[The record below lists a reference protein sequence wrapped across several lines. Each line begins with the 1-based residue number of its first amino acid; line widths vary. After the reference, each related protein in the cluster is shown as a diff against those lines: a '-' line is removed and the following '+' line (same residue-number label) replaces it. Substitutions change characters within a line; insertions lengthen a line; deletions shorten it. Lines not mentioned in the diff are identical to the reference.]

1 MEQTAQ
7 FECDGRRLYGIL
19 HLPDRPQVIERV
31 VLMVVGG
38 PQTRIGSH
46 RLYVHLARFLC
57 AQDIAV
63 FRFDYAGIGDS
74 EGAWRGYKFAGPSI
88 SAAIDFLFKE
98 IPLLKD
104 VILWSLCDG
113 ATACAMFGQHQP
125 HCIAGMILCN
135 PYLHSAASQAKTILR
150 HYYAKRILE
159 KDFWQKVVARRL
171 NMRDSLASFGGLV
184 KQSQNSNGK
193 AAAAY
198 HPEEYTGEIHP
209 EELVHGL
216 VSFRQPIH
224 FFLSTAD
231 LTAMQF
237 RDFCKRQKKLQTA
250 FKTRR
255 YTIAYIDAADHTF
268 SNNQAKRLL
277 FLKTLRILNSIED

>member
-7 FECDGRRLYGIL
+7 FKCDGQRLYGIL

-46 RLYVHLARFLC
+46 RLYVQLARFLC
-57 AQDIAV
+57 MQGIAV

-74 EGAWRGYKFAGPSI
+74 ESAWRGYKFAGPSI

-113 ATACAMFGQHQP
+113 ATACAVFVHHEQP
-125 HCIAGMILCN
+125 RIAGMILCN

-150 HYYAKRILE
+150 HYYGRRLLQ
-159 KDFWQKVVARRL
+159 KDFWQKALALRL
-171 NMRDSLASFGGLV
+171 NMRDSLVSFGGLV
-184 KQSQNSNGK
+184 KQSQNSNGR
-193 AAAAY
+193 AAAA
-198 HPEEYTGEIHP
+198 HRPDEYAIEIHP
-209 EELVHGL
+209 DAL
-216 VSFRQPIH
+216 VSGLASFRRPIH
-224 FFLSTAD
+224 FLLSTAD
-231 LTAMQF
+231 LTARQF
-237 RDFCKRQKKLQTA
+237 RDFCKRQTKLQKA

-255 YTIAYIDAADHTF
+255 YTIDYVEAADHTF
-268 SNNQAKRLL
+268 SDNQAKQLL
-277 FLKTLRILNSIED
+277 FLRTLAALNSIED